1 MTAGVGAL
9 FGAQANDRYG
19 FPRLPRLRSGR
30 PAYRRG
36 AVAVRKRLRCAIG
49 LGVSTLFLLTLI
61 ACVDPLWRPDDHGDT
76 PEAATDMEPA
86 VPVSGRLET
95 AADVDYFRVATGAAG
110 VRVVA
115 STDSQDTVVRIE
127 GLVAESTNEDH
138 LDWGDLPSPR
148 PEHVHVRVSG
158 AQPAS
163 YELAVWVVT
172 APEPGAADGF
182 DIELRYLGT
191 EPSATQ
197 QEAVAAAARFW
208 EAVIAGGLP
217 DLPIPT
223 SDWGCEEDDPSLF
236 GGYVD
241 DLLIYVRV
249 AAIDGA
255 DGVAAQSTICARR
268 AAADGGLPFIGSVTF
283 DMDDLAMLETSS
295 YLQRLAMRQI
305 AQVLGFGLLWDEQPF
320 ALLEEPSVG
329 PDGAAVAGR
338 DTHFAGPHARRAF
351 AEIGGDAYAGA
362 AVPVENDT
370 DRYGSGVLD
379 LSWRESV
386 FGGELM
392 STVLDAPDA
401 PLSTVT
407 VASLADLGYE
417 VDYAAAE
424 PYALPA
430 PAAEDAPGTQA
441 QGGPQIRGRGIRRA
455 SITVA
460 ELPAGLV
467 PGSNRQGWE

>member
-1 MTAGVGAL
+1 M
-9 FGAQANDRYG
+9 
-19 FPRLPRLRSGR
+19 
-30 PAYRRG
+30 
-36 AVAVRKRLRCAIG
+36 
-49 LGVSTLFLLTLI
+49 STLSLLILI
-61 ACVDPLWRPDDHGDT
+61 ACDVPVGRIDDHGDT
-76 PEAATDMEPA
+76 PEAATPMEPA
-86 VPVSGRLET
+86 VPVTGRLET
-95 AADVDYFRVATGAAG
+95 AADVDYFRVAVGAAG

-115 STDSQDTVVRIE
+115 ATDSQVTAVRIE
-127 GLVAESTNEDH
+127 GLVAASTNADH

-158 AQPAS
+158 AEPSGAQPSGAQPVS

-172 APEPGAADGF
+172 APEPGSADGF

-191 EPSATQ
+191 EPSAAQ

-255 DGVAAQSTICARR
+255 DGVGAQSTICARR

-283 DMDDLAMLETSS
+283 DADDIATLESRS

-338 DTHFAGPHARRAF
+338 DSHFAGPHARRAF
-351 AEIGGDAYAGA
+351 AAIGGDAYAGA

-386 FGGELM
+386 FGTELM

-430 PAAEDAPGTQA
+430 PAAEGAQGTQA
-441 QGGPQIRGRGIRRA
+441 DGGPQIRGRGIRRA

-467 PGSNRQGWE
+467 RSSNRQEWE

>member
-1 MTAGVGAL
+1 M
-9 FGAQANDRYG
+9 
-19 FPRLPRLRSGR
+19 
-30 PAYRRG
+30 
-36 AVAVRKRLRCAIG
+36 
-49 LGVSTLFLLTLI
+49 STLFLLTLI

-158 AQPAS
+158 AVPAS

-223 SDWGCEEDDPSLF
+223 ADWGCEEDDPSLF

-283 DMDDLAMLETSS
+283 DADDLAMLETSS

-320 ALLEEPSVG
+320 ALLQEPSVG

-338 DTHFAGPHARRAF
+338 DTHFAGAHARRAF
-351 AEIGGDAYAGA
+351 AEVGGDAYAGA

-370 DRYGSGVLD
+370 ERYGSGVLD

-401 PLSTVT
+401 PLSAVT

-424 PYALPA
+424 PYALPP
-430 PAAEDAPGTQA
+430 PAAEGAPGTQA
-441 QGGPQIRGRGIRRA
+441 QGGLQIRGRGIRQA

-467 PGSNRQGWE
+467 PVSNRQGWE

>member
-1 MTAGVGAL
+1 MTIRKTMTAGVGVLWRASNEPVRLSTLATSAL
-9 FGAQANDRYG
+9 ASARV
-19 FPRLPRLRSGR
+19 PAR
-30 PAYRRG
+30 PG
-36 AVAVRKRLRCAIG
+36 AVRSRLLLAIG
-49 LGVSTLFLLTLI
+49 LGMSTLSLLTLI
-61 ACVDPLWRPDDHGDT
+61 ACVDPLWRLDDHGDT

-86 VPVSGRLET
+86 VPVTGRLET
-95 AADVDYFRVATGAAG
+95 AADVDYFRVAVGAAG

-115 STDSQDTVVRIE
+115 STDSQVTAVRIE
-127 GLVAESTNEDH
+127 GLVAASTNADH

-148 PEHVHVRVSG
+148 PEYVHIRVSG

-163 YELAVWVVT
+163 YELAVWVVS
-172 APEPGAADGF
+172 APEPGPGDGF

-191 EPSATQ
+191 EPSAAQ

-255 DGVAAQSTICARR
+255 EGVGAQSTICARR

-283 DMDDLAMLETSS
+283 DADDIATLESRS

-329 PDGAAVAGR
+329 PDGAAVAGP
-338 DTHFAGPHARRAF
+338 GQPLRRA
-351 AEIGGDAYAGA
+351 ARA
-362 AVPVENDT
+362 PRLRR
-370 DRYGSGVLD
+370 DR
-379 LSWRESV
+379 R
-386 FGGELM
+386 
-392 STVLDAPDA
+392 
-401 PLSTVT
+401 
-407 VASLADLGYE
+407 
-417 VDYAAAE
+417 
-424 PYALPA
+424 
-430 PAAEDAPGTQA
+430 
-441 QGGPQIRGRGIRRA
+441 
-455 SITVA
+455 
-460 ELPAGLV
+460 
-467 PGSNRQGWE
+467 